1 VGSSPGR
8 VKLKTIRLV
17 CVAVSPLSSHHK
29 GVRAKTGYDDVGSFA
44 APIVSLELLLET
56 IPKVDAKPEAKKNNT
71 TIDIAGKVGFDLD
84 ASDLPNIVMID
95 NADTPITDF
104 IVM

>member
-1 VGSSPGR
+1 MCSGFN
-8 VKLKTIRLV
+8 
-17 CVAVSPLSSHHK
+17 AVPSK
-29 GVRAKTGYDDVGSFA
+29 YD
-44 APIVSLELLLET
+44 ET
-56 IPKVDAKPEAKKNNT
+56 
-71 TIDIAGKVGFDLD
+71 IAGKVGFDLNDAFNGTLTECRPD